1 MKKKSSLFSS
11 KSNKKST
18 TMTNSN
24 LPGKKNHIYVYT
36 EADLGEGIL
45 DEGVNPS
52 YYASVNENIEIQE
65 VDNNFRSTSAEIK
78 NYGLEIINVEEDFN
92 YAYYL

>member
-1 MKKKSSLFSS
+1 MKKNTALLTLKSS
-11 KSNKKST
+11 KKN

-24 LPGKKNHIYVYT
+24 QASKKKNIYIYT

-52 YYASVNENIEIQE
+52 YYTTSIDNIEATNQDYK
-65 VDNNFRSTSAEIK
+65 VVTSLVEIK
-78 NYGLEIINVEEDFN
+78 NYGLKIVNVEEDFN

>member
-1 MKKKSSLFSS
+1 MKKNTALLTLKSS
-11 KSNKKST
+11 KKN

-24 LPGKKNHIYVYT
+24 QASKKKSIYIYT

-52 YYASVNENIEIQE
+52 YYTTSIDNIEATNQDYK
-65 VDNNFRSTSAEIK
+65 VVTSLVEIK
-78 NYGLEIINVEEDFN
+78 NYGLKIVNVEEDFN